1 VRGHL
6 RERSPGRWAIV
17 LDVRD
22 PTTGKRKRRWHSF
35 AGSKRQ
41 AQKECARLIAAQEQG
56 SYVEPSRTA
65 VADFVAARVDQWE
78 SAGDITARTAAR
90 YRSLIKH
97 QISAHIGD
105 KPLQK
110 LSRLD
115 VEGWHTALRST
126 VSPRTI
132 GHVHRLVAKA
142 LDDAARD
149 GLVVKNVCRIQ
160 RAPRVVEADMT
171 IVQDVPAFVALLRE
185 HAGRLYAP
193 AIVALSTGMRLSEV
207 LALRERSVD
216 LDKGIIEVRE
226 ALEETTAHGVRFK
239 APKSKAGRRNIT
251 LPAIAIEALREHRR
265 QLLELRFQLG
275 QGKLGPD
282 DLLFA
287 TVDGR
292 PLRPS
297 AVSGDWGE
305 LAERIGM
312 PDVTFH
318 GLRHTHASQLIT
330 GGMDIVT
337 LSKRLGHAKPDITL
351 RVYAHQF
358 TVDDSRAAAIID
370 AAIR

>member
-1 VRGHL
+1 
-6 RERSPGRWAIV
+6 
-17 LDVRD
+17 
-22 PTTGKRKRRWHSF
+22 
-35 AGSKRQ
+35 
-41 AQKECARLIAAQEQG
+41 
-56 SYVEPSRTA
+56 
-65 VADFVAARVDQWE
+65 
-78 SAGDITARTAAR
+78 
-90 YRSLIKH
+90 
-97 QISAHIGD
+97 
-105 KPLQK
+105 
-110 LSRLD
+110 
-115 VEGWHTALRST
+115 
-126 VSPRTI
+126 
-132 GHVHRLVAKA
+132 
-142 LDDAARD
+142 
-149 GLVVKNVCRIQ
+149 
-160 RAPRVVEADMT
+160 
-171 IVQDVPAFVALLRE
+171 VQDVPAFVALLRE

-251 LPAIAIEALREHRR
+251 LPAIAIEALREHWR